1 MPFLWWNVLIFFLF
15 FKISVEVF
23 VPLEHRGKRSYTQ
36 NRICHAAARNFR
48 LGLVRVSGSLRIQP
62 RCCSYAAVCRCG
74 NGKCWLLR
82 DKGLDS
88 SPRWTQPRK
97 AGTWLD
103 WREKNEH
110 TTLIVL
116 VHELCKWKEEPFSQ
130 SLSHSHTVPFFCL
143 LLLSLHRSL
152 IINITALTPANEDEA
167 GICIISPTWWT
178 SPTPDLMRASLVCL
192 LNLTCRRPHTVK
204 RGESAKQMT
213 RTCCRFPDT
222 GVLPRDEKKTLS
234 YCFWRSIVRAK
245 MSSEWQLSRNW
256 NYTSWIS
263 QSIKCCSVPGCASYT
278 LVLPNQQRHHRLLAK
293 YKLDILHLETSR

>member
-1 MPFLWWNVLIFFLF
+1 M
-15 FKISVEVF
+15 EVF

-48 LGLVRVSGSLRIQP
+48 LGLVRVSGSLQIQP

-143 LLLSLHRSL
+143 LLLSLHCSL

-204 RGESAKQMT
+204 RGEVPNRWHVHAVGFLIQE
-213 RTCCRFPDT
+213 CCLEMKRRRYRIAFDAALLEPRCQVNDNFREIGIILVEFLRVLNVVQFL
-222 GVLPRDEKKTLS
+222 GVLLTL
-234 YCFWRSIVRAK
+234 
-245 MSSEWQLSRNW
+245 
-256 NYTSWIS
+256 
-263 QSIKCCSVPGCASYT
+263 
-278 LVLPNQQRHHRLLAK
+278 
-293 YKLDILHLETSR
+293 

>member
-15 FKISVEVF
+15 FISVEVF

-36 NRICHAAARNFR
+36 NRICPAAARNFR

-110 TTLIVL
+110 TTLIVS

-130 SLSHSHTVPFFCL
+130 SLSHSHAVPFFCL

-178 SPTPDLMRASLVCL
+178 SPTPDLTRASLVCL

-213 RTCCRFPDT
+213 RTCCRFSDT

-234 YCFWRSIVRAK
+234 YCFWRSFVGAT
-245 MSSEWQLSRNW
+245 MSSEWNNFGEIGIILVEFLRVLNVVQLQGVRH
-256 NYTSWIS
+256 
-263 QSIKCCSVPGCASYT
+263 YT
-278 LVLPNQQRHHRLLAK
+278 LVLPNQQRKKSQTLGQ
-293 YKLDILHLETSR
+293 I